1 MLEILKDALWGW
13 DERSTAYLLEIHR
26 SFAYQNDF
34 VPSLI
39 SICKAE
45 KGLQNQATW
54 LLKHH
59 LENKH
64 PITPGDTRNLIKLAE
79 VLESWVAELHLL
91 QILPFL
97 KLEENDLPYLDPF
110 IKDSIKNSN
119 KFVRAWAYNGL
130 YEMSKILPEL
140 REEVRLTCEQALAI
154 EAPSVKA
161 RIRKVL
167 QALNK
172 LYS

>member
-1 MLEILKDALWGW
+1 MLETLKDALWGW
-13 DERSTAYLLEIHR
+13 DERSTAYLLEIYH
-26 SFAYQNDF
+26 SFAYQTDF
-34 VPSLI
+34 ISNLI
-39 SICKAE
+39 SICYAE

-59 LENKH
+59 TENKH
-64 PITPGDTRNLIKLAE
+64 PIAPHDTRNLIKLAE
-79 VLESWVAELHLL
+79 ILEFWGAKLHLL

-110 IKDSIKNSN
+110 IKDSIKSTN

-130 YEMSKILPEL
+130 YEMSKVLPEL
-140 REEVRLTCEQALAI
+140 REEVRLTYEQALEI

-161 RIRKVL
+161 RIKKVL
-167 QALNK
+167 QAFNK
-172 LYS
+172 